1 VDRYEPFA
9 SLAVAA
15 AAGLLIGLERERSKP
30 REESGLAFLGGART
44 HPLLA
49 LVGGASMLAA
59 RELGIAAVAV
69 PFGGL
74 VLLLALNYAGEVWR
88 DVHRGITSEVAL
100 LLSFLL
106 GVVSLT
112 RGVMEPTQKIFAVA
126 SVAVVA
132 TFLLYAK
139 PTLHPLAR
147 HISTEDAAG
156 TIKFL
161 VVAVVIL
168 PLLPDRTYGPLG
180 VLNPFQIGMLMVL
193 ISAISFAGYAGI
205 RLFGARR
212 GLGLTGVLGGLVSST
227 AVTLSMSRRARERP
241 EIAESAALAIMLA
254 STVMFVRVLAL
265 AVVVNPS
272 LAADVAFPAGFAAV
286 GGVAVCLALWLRSGR
301 ARPGAQELA
310 VTNPF
315 ELGTALWFALL
326 FAAILL
332 GSKAA
337 SVYLGTAGTYAAGVL
352 AGTTDVDAITLSMSK
367 LAGPVG
373 GLSHQVAA
381 TTIFLGT
388 ASNTVVKGVMAVVAG
403 GWAFGRR
410 LLLAQLAVL
419 AVGTVGAVIGWLR

>member
-1 VDRYEPFA
+1 VDRYEPFV

-30 REESGLAFLGGART
+30 SAESGLSFLGGART

-49 LVGGASMLAA
+49 IVGGAAMLAS
-59 RELGIAAVAV
+59 REIGVVAVAV
-69 PFGGL
+69 PFCGL

-88 DVHRGITSEVAL
+88 DVGRGITSETAL

-106 GVVSLT
+106 GVLSLT
-112 RGVMEPTQKIFAVA
+112 HGVLETRQKIFVVA
-126 SVAVVA
+126 SIAVVA
-132 TFLLYAK
+132 TILLYAK
-139 PTLHPLAR
+139 PTLHPLAK

-161 VVAVVIL
+161 VIAVIVL
-168 PLLPDRTYGPLG
+168 PLLPDRAYGPLG
-180 VLNPFQIGMLMVL
+180 VVNPFQVGVLMVL

-227 AVTLSMSRRARERP
+227 AVTLSMSRRARAKP
-241 EIAESAALAIMLA
+241 EIGDSAALAIMLA
-254 STVMFVRVLAL
+254 STVMFVRVVAL
-265 AVVVNPS
+265 AAVVNPS
-272 LAADVAFPAGFAAV
+272 LAGDVAFPAGFAAA
-286 GGVAVCLALWLRSGR
+286 GGIGVCLWLWLRSGR
-301 ARPGAQELA
+301 ARPGAEELA
-310 VTNPF
+310 VKNPF
-315 ELGTALWFALL
+315 ELGAALWFAIL
-326 FAAILL
+326 FVAILL

-367 LAGPVG
+367 LAAG

-388 ASNTVVKGVMAVVAG
+388 ASNTVVKGVMAVAAG

-410 LLLAQLAVL
+410 LLAAQLAVL
-419 AVGTVGAVIGWLR
+419 AVGTIGAVIGWLR

>member
-30 REESGLAFLGGART
+30 PQESGLSFLGGART

-49 LVGGASMLAA
+49 LAGGAATLAS
-59 RELGIAAVAV
+59 RELGIVAVAL
-69 PFGGL
+69 PFAGL
-74 VLLLALNYAGEVWR
+74 VLLLTLNYAGEVWR
-88 DVHRGITSEVAL
+88 DVHRGITSEVAFI
-100 LLSFLL
+100 LSFLL
-106 GVVSLT
+106 GVLSLT
-112 RGVMEPTQKIFAVA
+112 HGVMEPRQKIFAVA
-126 SVAVVA
+126 SIAVVA

-147 HISTEDAAG
+147 RISTEDAAG
-156 TIKFL
+156 SIKFL
-161 VVAVVIL
+161 VIAVVVL
-168 PLLPDRTYGPLG
+168 PLLPDRAYGPLA
-180 VLNPFQIGMLMVL
+180 VLNPFQVGMLMVL

-227 AVTLSMSRRARERP
+227 AVTLSMSRRAREKP
-241 EIAESAALAIMLA
+241 DIGDSAALAIMLA
-254 STVMFVRVLAL
+254 STVMFVRVFLL

-272 LAADVAFPAGFAAV
+272 LAADVALPAGFAAA
-286 GGVAVCLALWLRSGR
+286 GGIAVCLWLWLRSGR
-301 ARPGAQELA
+301 ARPGAEELA
-310 VTNPF
+310 VKNPF
-315 ELGTALWFALL
+315 ELGAALWFAVL
-326 FAAILL
+326 FAVVLL

-367 LAGPVG
+367 LASPVG

-410 LLLAQLAVL
+410 LLLAQLVVL
-419 AVGTVGAVIGWLR
+419 GVGTVGAAVGWLR